1 MDPDRLAE
9 LEEERRFLL
18 RSLDDLE
25 REHAAGDIDQTDY
38 LALRDG
44 YTVRAAA
51 TLRAIDDGQA
61 ALPSKPSVDWPR
73 RIGVA
78 SLTVLLIGIVWWVL
92 AASSAQRL
100 PGQEITGFDPRDDR
114 AVLLAQAR
122 LLQPTDP
129 GSAIATYQLVL
140 DEHPDDVEAM
150 TYLAWTVVVSVGIS
164 SEGEA
169 IDESARLLDRAIE
182 IDPTYPDPYCFLGI
196 IERSADRLDVC
207 LAANPPAEVRGL
219 VEALR
224 SEVESDGGSQP
235 DG

>member
-9 LEEERRFLL
+9 LDEERRFLL

-25 REHAAGDIDQTDY
+25 REYAAGDIDEVDY
-38 LALRDG
+38 QALRDG

-51 TLRAIDDGQA
+51 ALRASDDGQA
-61 ALPSKPSVDWPR
+61 ALPPKPPVNWPR
-73 RIGVA
+73 RVGVLA
-78 SLTVLLIGIVWWVL
+78 LTALLIGVVWWVL
-92 AASSAQRL
+92 AATSAQRL
-100 PGQEITGFDPRDDR
+100 PGQEITGLDPRDDR

-122 LLQPTDP
+122 MLQVQDP

-140 DEHPDDVEAM
+140 DEYPDDVEAM
-150 TYLAWTVVVSVGIS
+150 TYLAWTLVLSVGIN

-169 IDESARLLDRAIE
+169 IDESARLLERAIE
-182 IDPTYPDPYCFLGI
+182 VDPSYPDPYCFLGI
-196 IERSADRLDVC
+196 VERSVDRLDVC

-224 SEVESDGGSQP
+224 AEVAAEAP
-235 DG
+235 